1 MPSASDHRRLAAV
14 RVNRV
19 QRPERPPIPIDRT
32 HGGDAPPGV
41 LDFSVSLNP
50 LGPPEAALAAYF
62 RAAGEICRYPAPYP
76 GALAAQIADWVGVA
90 PENVVVGNG
99 STQLIHL
106 LARLFRWR
114 RPAVA
119 IPTFSEIA
127 NALTLAG
134 GEPAAIRLRAD
145 RDWRLAA
152 NDAMGALAGGAD
164 AILAGRPNSPTGAM
178 LEYEEAQAIAA
189 AAAES
194 GAACV
199 CDEAFIEFAAGARS
213 LAQFAA
219 ASSNLIVLRSLTKI
233 FAIPGLRL
241 GFAVANREIAERM
254 RDALEPW
261 SVNVAAERVG
271 AACLDHAAGYIARTH
286 ALIARERAFVSGELA
301 RTPRLRP
308 FPSAANFL
316 MLAADENAPGAFGNF
331 MHERGIAIR
340 NLAALP
346 GCDPHLYR
354 IGLRSRAENQRLIEA
369 AREFAGG
376 NGHVVAR

>member
-50 LGPPEAALAAYF
+50 LGPPEAAIAAYF

-178 LEYEEAQAIAA
+178 LEYEEAQAIAV

-194 GAACV
+194 GAACIF
-199 CDEAFIEFAAGARS
+199 DEAFIEFAAGARS

-219 ASSNLIVLRSLTKI
+219 ASPNLIVLRSLTKI

-301 RTPRLRP
+301 RIARLRP
-308 FPSAANFL
+308 FPSSANFL
-316 MLAADENAPGAFGNF
+316 MLAADEDAPGAFGNF

-354 IGLRSRAENQRLIEA
+354 IGLRSHAENQRLIEA
-369 AREFAGG
+369 TREFAGG
-376 NGHVVAR
+376 NDHVIAR

>member
-1 MPSASDHRRLAAV
+1 MPPASDHRRLAAV

-32 HGGDAPPGV
+32 HGGDAPPGA

-50 LGPPEAALAAYF
+50 LGPPEAAIAAYF

-127 NALTLAG
+127 NALTLAD

-145 RDWRLAA
+145 RDWRLTV
-152 NDAMGALAGGAD
+152 NDTIGALAGGAD

-178 LEYEEAQAIAA
+178 LDYDEAQAIA

-199 CDEAFIEFAAGARS
+199 FDEAFIEFAAGARS

-219 ASSNLIVLRSLTKI
+219 ASSNLIVVRSLTKI

-241 GFAVANREIAERM
+241 GFAVANREIAGRM
-254 RDALEPW
+254 RNAIEPW

-301 RTPRLRP
+301 RIARLRP

-316 MLAADENAPGAFGNF
+316 MLAADEDAPGAFGNF
-331 MHERGIAIR
+331 MLERGIAIR

-354 IGLRSRAENQRLIEA
+354 IGLRSHAENLRLIEA

-376 NGHVVAR
+376 NDHVTAR

>member
-1 MPSASDHRRLAAV
+1 MPPASDYRRMTAV

-41 LDFSVSLNP
+41 LDFSASLNP

-62 RAAGEICRYPAPYP
+62 RAAGEICQYPAPYP
-76 GALAAQIADWVGVA
+76 GALAARIADWVDVA

-106 LARLFRWR
+106 MARLFRWR

-134 GEPAAIRLRAD
+134 GEPAAIQLCAS
-145 RDWRLAA
+145 RDWRLTV
-152 NDAMGALAGGAD
+152 NDAAHALAGGAD
-164 AILAGRPNSPTGAM
+164 AILAGRPNSPTGSM
-178 LEYEEAQAIAA
+178 PEYDEAQAIAA
-189 AAAES
+189 AAAEA

-199 CDEAFIEFAAGARS
+199 FDEAFIEFAAGARS
-213 LAQFAA
+213 LARLAA
-219 ASSNLIVLRSLTKI
+219 ASPNLIVLRSLTKI

-241 GFAVANREIAERM
+241 GFAVANPELAARM

-271 AACLDHAAGYIARTH
+271 AACLDNAADYIARTH
-286 ALIARERAFVSGELA
+286 ALIARERAFVIGELA
-301 RTPRLRP
+301 RTARLRP

-331 MHERGIAIR
+331 MHERGIALR

-354 IGLRSRAENQRLIEA
+354 IGLRSRAENLRLIEA

-376 NGHVVAR
+376 NGHVSAR

>member
-1 MPSASDHRRLAAV
+1 MPSASDDRRLCAV
-14 RVNRV
+14 RVNRI
-19 QRPERPPIPIDRT
+19 RRAESAPIPIDRG
-32 HGGDAPPGV
+32 HGGAPPGA

-50 LGPPEAALAAYF
+50 LGPPEAAFAAYF

-76 GALAAQIADWVGVA
+76 DALAGKIADWIGVA

-99 STQLIHL
+99 STQLIYL
-106 LARLFRWR
+106 MARLFRWR

-127 NALTLAG
+127 NALTLADSN
-134 GEPAAIRLRAD
+134 PAAIRLCAERM
-145 RDWRLAA
+145 WRLSP
-152 NDAMGALAGGAD
+152 DDIGRALGDGAD

-178 LEYEEAQAIAA
+178 LEYDEARAIAVA
-189 AAAES
+189 TAES

-199 CDEAFIEFAAGARS
+199 FDEAFIDFAAGARS

-219 ASSNLIVLRSLTKI
+219 ASSSAIVLRSLTKI

-241 GFAVANREIAERM
+241 GFAVANQELAARM
-254 RDALEPW
+254 RDSIEPW

-271 AACLDHAAGYIARTH
+271 AECLDIAGGYIAQTH
-286 ALIARERAFVSGELA
+286 ALIAREREFVSGALA
-301 RTPRLRP
+301 RIPRLRP

-316 MLAADENAPGAFGNF
+316 MLAADEDAPGAFGNF
-331 MHERGIAIR
+331 MLARGIAIR

-354 IGLRSRAENQRLIEA
+354 IGLRIHAENLRLIEA
-369 AREFAGG
+369 AREYAGG
-376 NGHVVAR
+376 NHHVNP